1 MATLP
6 TFSLGEPASASQINQ
21 AFDTLQSQG
30 NSILGTMSEIQL
42 TTLVDYQRRL
52 TALNARQQR
61 AARVQ
66 ADGIVA
72 RFVVSDFDDIDQGQS
87 TATIRVDTAAAT
99 LRERREPSQVL
110 ISSTSFTASSG
121 TVQAIDSNSTL
132 FSVYNS
138 SGVPT
143 GTFSLTLSSVVAV
156 SLLTIDISAM
166 ASSPT
171 IAVSVSA
178 NGLTWTNAT
187 QITINGYRLNAWLP
201 QTQTKYIK
209 LVVTPSHPDNL
220 GGSTYTFGITDLSG
234 TSVDYNLVSDVFFE
248 PIEFPVQAAKVQLVA
263 SIDDGLTYYLTLDDG
278 TDPAAA
284 VVVTPNTPIS
294 LPGVAAVSQ
303 TVTST
308 AGLLGLTLPAN
319 VVAGSVS
326 VVDSNGNDLPVV
338 PGLSTTD
345 PNIAALVK
353 PHVSLVGTALNIVPA
368 PTGTPQYMVS
378 YLTGPASI
386 TATLRVHLSTSDAT
400 ITPIYSGAYLE
411 VIA

>member
-1 MATLP
+1 VATLP
-6 TFSLGEPASASQINQ
+6 AFSLGQSASASQINQ
-21 AFDTLQSQG
+21 AFNTLQSQG
-30 NSILGTMSEIQL
+30 NSILGTMSKIQL

-52 TALNARQQR
+52 TALNARRQR

-66 ADGIVA
+66 ANGIVA

-87 TATIRVDTAAAT
+87 TATVRVDTSAAT

-110 ISSTSFTASSG
+110 VSSTSFTASSG
-121 TVQAIDSNSTL
+121 TVQAIDANSTL

-138 SGVPT
+138 YGVPT
-143 GTFSLTLSSVVAV
+143 GTFNLTLSSLVSV

-178 NGLTWTNAT
+178 NGLTWTDAT

-234 TSVDYNLVSDVFFE
+234 TSVDYNLVSNIFIK
-248 PIEFPVQAAKVQLVA
+248 PIVFPVQAAQVQLIA
-263 SIDDGLTYYLTLDDG
+263 STDDGLTYYLTLDDG
-278 TDPAAA
+278 TNPTAA
-284 VVVTPNTPIS
+284 VVVTPSTPIH
-294 LPGVAAVSQ
+294 LPSVAAVSQ
-303 TVTST
+303 TVVST
-308 AGLLGLTLPAN
+308 GGLLGLTLPAN
-319 VVAGSVS
+319 VVAGTVA
-326 VVDSNGNDLPVV
+326 VVDANGNDLPVV

-345 PNIAALVK
+345 PNIAALVN
-353 PHVSLVGTALNIVPA
+353 PHISLVGTALNIVPA
-368 PTGTPQYMVS
+368 PAGTPQYTVS

-400 ITPIYSGAYLE
+400 ITPIFSGAYLE